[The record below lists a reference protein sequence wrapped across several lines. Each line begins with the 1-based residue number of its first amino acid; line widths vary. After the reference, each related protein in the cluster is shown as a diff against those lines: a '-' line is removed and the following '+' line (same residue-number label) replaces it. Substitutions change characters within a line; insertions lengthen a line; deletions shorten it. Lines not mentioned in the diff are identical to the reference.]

1 MYRESLRDN
10 TMSNFF
16 NAIGVADMEKIHSA
30 VIGWMLS
37 DKCKALDP
45 KAKSALLCNLF
56 KENIRI
62 FKNIVVQVE
71 VYNIDVLIETED
83 NQGNKECWVIENKI
97 KSNQHSNQL
106 DKYVEIIKGNA
117 LTTGKKPITTNYKNI
132 PAHYCFLTLIPES
145 PRGNHAKEWKN
156 LQYKDFLNLL
166 DNALKNGNNHVD
178 AYLLTEYASCL
189 SEMTS
194 ALDDFLKQPEAYPY
208 VFTDGS
214 KKKTQKNMVAIGKSN
229 GKFASYIAEC
239 GLETIFQKCLLSHL
253 FNNLPIHANI
263 KDWRDNLVIE
273 EWHGTAMFGTGL
285 NNWQIIQN
293 TLKMQIEF
301 QGGSFKVVLISNNIN
316 NYKGNNKE
324 DYNKI
329 FDPIN
334 GQWVRCF
341 VNNKG
346 NWTPNTKSNKPRI
359 SLTKPISKDWYYNEA
374 TFVNGFNDAI
384 QKAAD
389 IINDWCT
396 QTGNPIP

>member
-1 MYRESLRDN
+1 
-10 TMSNFF
+10 MSNFF

-56 KENIRI
+56 EENIRI

-106 DKYVEIIKGNA
+106 DKYVGIIKGNA

-145 PRGNHAKEWKN
+145 PRGNHAKKWKN
-156 LQYKDFLNLL
+156 LQYKDFLNFLG
-166 DNALKNGNNHVD
+166 NALKNGNNHVD

-194 ALDDFLKQPEAYPY
+194 ALNDFLKQPGAYPY

-253 FNNLPIHANI
+253 FKNLPIHANN

-285 NNWQIIQN
+285 NNWQKIQN

-316 NYKGNNKE
+316 NYKGNNKA

-329 FDPIN
+329 FKSNN
-334 GQWVRCF
+334 GQWVSSF
-341 VNNKG
+341 VKKKG
-346 NWTPNTKSNKPRI
+346 NWTSNTKSNKPRI
-359 SLTKPISKDWYYNEA
+359 SLTKPISKDWYCNKA

>member
-1 MYRESLRDN
+1 
-10 TMSNFF
+10 MSNFF
-16 NAIGVADMEKIHSA
+16 NAIGVADMEKVHSA

-37 DKCKALDP
+37 DKCNAFDIKE
-45 KAKSALLCNLF
+45 KSTLLCNLF

-71 VYNIDVLIETED
+71 VYNIDILIETED

-106 DKYVEIIKGNA
+106 DKYVNIIEGTA
-117 LTTGKKPITTNYKNI
+117 SSTGKNPQPITIKYVNCPT
-132 PAHYCFLTLIPES
+132 HYCFLTLIPES
-145 PRGNHAKEWKN
+145 PRGVHSRKWEN
-156 LQYKDFLNLL
+156 LQYKDFLNHLGNVL
-166 DNALKNGNNHVD
+166 ISKKNNVD
-178 AYLLTEYASCL
+178 SDILTEYASCL

-194 ALDDFLKQPEAYPY
+194 ALDDFLNQPKAYPY

-229 GKFASYIAEC
+229 GKYASYIAEC
-239 GLETIFQKCLLSHL
+239 GLETIFQKCLLSQL
-253 FNNLPIHANI
+253 FNNLPIHAKN
-263 KDWRDNLVIE
+263 KDWGENLVIE

-285 NNWQIIQN
+285 NIWQNIQG

-316 NYKGNNKE
+316 NYKGNNKK

-329 FDPIN
+329 FNSFN
-334 GQWVRCF
+334 GQWVHCF
-341 VNNKG
+341 VKNKG

-359 SLTKPISKDWYYNEA
+359 SLTKTISKNWYYDKNTFEA
-374 TFVNGFNDAI
+374 EFGNAI
-384 QKAAD
+384 QKAKV
-389 IINDWCT
+389 IIKDWCN
-396 QTGNPIP
+396 QTGNTIP

>member
-1 MYRESLRDN
+1 MYRKSLRDN

-145 PRGNHAKEWKN
+145 PRGNHAKVWKN

-194 ALDDFLKQPEAYPY
+194 ALNDFLKQPKAYPY

-253 FNNLPIHANI
+253 FNNLPIHANF

-285 NNWQIIQN
+285 NNWQ
-293 TLKMQIEF
+293 K
-301 QGGSFKVVLISNNIN
+301 
-316 NYKGNNKE
+316 YK
-324 DYNKI
+324 I
-329 FDPIN
+329 H
-334 GQWVRCF
+334 
-341 VNNKG
+341 
-346 NWTPNTKSNKPRI
+346 
-359 SLTKPISKDWYYNEA
+359 
-374 TFVNGFNDAI
+374 
-384 QKAAD
+384 
-389 IINDWCT
+389 
-396 QTGNPIP
+396 

>member
-1 MYRESLRDN
+1 
-10 TMSNFF
+10 MSNFF
-16 NAIGVADMEKIHSA
+16 NAIGVADMEKVHSA

-37 DKCKALDP
+37 DKCNAFDIKE
-45 KAKSALLCNLF
+45 KSTLLCNLF

-71 VYNIDVLIETED
+71 VYNIDILIETED

-106 DKYVEIIKGNA
+106 DKYVNIIEGTA
-117 LTTGKKPITTNYKNI
+117 SSTGKNPQPITIKYVNCPT
-132 PAHYCFLTLIPES
+132 HYCFLTLIPES
-145 PRGNHAKEWKN
+145 PRGVHSRKWEN
-156 LQYKDFLNLL
+156 LQYKDFLNHLGNVL
-166 DNALKNGNNHVD
+166 ISKKNNVD
-178 AYLLTEYASCL
+178 SDILTEYASCL

-194 ALDDFLKQPEAYPY
+194 ALDDFLNQPKAYPY

-229 GKFASYIAEC
+229 GKYASYIAEC
-239 GLETIFQKCLLSHL
+239 GLETIFQKCLLSQL
-253 FNNLPIHANI
+253 FNNLPIHAKN
-263 KDWRDNLVIE
+263 KDWGENLVIE

-285 NNWQIIQN
+285 NIWQNIQG

-301 QGGSFKVVLISNNIN
+301 QGGSFKVVLISNDIK
-316 NYKGNNKE
+316 NYKGNNRG

-329 FDPIN
+329 FNSFN
-334 GQWVRCF
+334 GQWVHCF

-359 SLTKPISKDWYYNEA
+359 SLTKTISKNWYYDKNTFEA
-374 TFVNGFNDAI
+374 EFGNAI
-384 QKAAD
+384 QKAKV
-389 IINDWCT
+389 IIKDWCN
-396 QTGNPIP
+396 QTGNTIP

>member
-1 MYRESLRDN
+1 MSLRNKLID
-10 TMSNFF
+10 TALQWQERF
-16 NAIGVADMEKIHSA
+16 GVAPSITSA
-30 VIGWMLS
+30 IS
-37 DKCKALDP
+37 EYDA
-45 KAKSALLCNLF
+45 ALLVGMT
-56 KENIRI
+56 ENEYSDYMQDKTAVSKGADFTFNKTRY
-62 FKNIVVQVE
+62 QV
-71 VYNIDVLIETED
+71 
-83 NQGNKECWVIENKI
+83 K
-97 KSNQHSNQL
+97 
-106 DKYVEIIKGNA
+106 
-117 LTTGKKPITTNYKNI
+117 
-132 PAHYCFLTLIPES
+132 
-145 PRGNHAKEWKN
+145 
-156 LQYKDFLNLL
+156 
-166 DNALKNGNNHVD
+166 
-178 AYLLTEYASCL
+178 
-189 SEMTS
+189 
-194 ALDDFLKQPEAYPY
+194 AYPY

-253 FNNLPIHANI
+253 FNNLLIHANI